1 MKTISALD
9 KLFPAPKDGNPGN
22 DAVMYRIVCS
32 DTTPN
37 VTNGAAVITLAAV
50 KITGSKREKA
60 TLTDK
65 LHWLLD
71 GKSNADNPL
80 TLTIAKRSI
89 LTKSVELVEEG
100 GTTPLDMVTISPF
113 TDGDGIEIQYCK
125 SQSDGSPDTST
136 ISYKFVDGCEWMR
149 TKMTTESDFSEWF
162 RIVGEKG
169 GAGPWTDYNFNLSS
183 DLTSDGSTVEPG
195 NLYLSTW
202 QDQPLL
208 PTTQYPYLWMKVQK
222 YSDAT
227 TKDGNPRY
235 VRLTGEQGPAGTS
248 VLAQYSSDAINWH
261 DPYLKA
267 DKWMRTSKDGG
278 QTWSS
283 EIRIV
288 GEKGDGGAWTD
299 YTFNNSTAKTTY
311 SPTTAP
317 WPTGRSTWQDA
328 PVATTDSWPYLWM
341 KVQKYS
347 DETTKDGEPTY
358 VRLTG
363 EQGEKGDKGD
373 TGDKGDKGDTG
384 DKGDKG
390 DAGNGI
396 VSQTSLF
403 LLTYRTSVPSYDS
416 YSGWST
422 TFPAP
427 TEQMPYVWRCVKTV
441 YTKSGTE
448 YSTPELVA
456 TYQSGCNPNLLDN
469 AAFRDTDH
477 LGGWSVR
484 SQYRPVA
491 DDDPYAH
498 IEKGGQNGRN
508 YYRDRNTRRYS
519 ESQWKEML
527 QQVVWDGV
535 TIRKLKPST
544 WYTLSFWS
552 RLGVNAIWTNV
563 TSSNY
568 GFAEQKLYLFSGH
581 QYRLVFNGRISSTAL
596 NKGKELRVFVYNKE
610 WTWSTSGF
618 TNSTSDKSI
627 TIDFTVPSDGEYLLQ
642 GYLYPGDSDRGSVDY
657 GTATLNWVR
666 VSDKGAVLD
675 TYVYPS
681 CVDTSVQGY
690 VDGVATSL
698 GSDAACGFSLNAYSW
713 EFEKHTI
720 TFKTKS
726 YYSPTKTFA
735 DTEYVLFRLLPAP
748 MSGEQVQADICMPK
762 LEEGMVATGFV
773 DGADDLRGSVGPML
787 YYAGEWQSGVS
798 YVRSAQVVPLVSHGG
813 DQFFY
818 YPSKEGTLKDNE
830 PSGSN
835 SAWKQQQKV
844 PLLLAQL
851 LMVDFGKIAS
861 AVFSGDYMMSQ
872 YGLDGNNN
880 ESTDYKSFDG
890 DPTPYIGNG
899 FAPNICLDFLKGEA
913 WLRKAHIFGDVDA
926 GSVNVNYKNLTES
939 DAIKNGNRDYT
950 LVNDLCII
958 VDVGA
963 AGSEVV
969 IHLPYDAKYIGKHV
983 YIMAGNNA
991 PSTRSGAAS
1000 ITVKSGG
1007 AYLIGEGDAGM
1018 TGHFN
1023 GYANINFVGGVVH
1036 LMGLPIT
1043 YNNEKHTRWGIMS
1056 RTTLTFSYN
1065 V

>member
-610 WTWSTSGF
+610 RTWSTSGF

-627 TIDFTVPSDGEYLLQ
+627 TVDFTVPSDGEYLLQ

-735 DTEYVLFRLLPAP
+735 DNEYVLFRLLPAP

-798 YVRSAQVVPLVSHGG
+798 YVERQRAVG
-813 DQFFY
+813 
-818 YPSKEGTLKDNE
+818 
-830 PSGSN
+830 
-835 SAWKQQQKV
+835 KQQRV
-844 PLLLAQL
+844 EATAEGS
-851 LMVDFGKIAS
+851 FAS
-861 AVFSGDYMMSQ
+861 CPAADG
-872 YGLDGNNN
+872 GLRQD
-880 ESTDYKSFDG
+880 
-890 DPTPYIGNG
+890 
-899 FAPNICLDFLKGEA
+899 
-913 WLRKAHIFGDVDA
+913 
-926 GSVNVNYKNLTES
+926 SVCSVQ
-939 DAIKNGNRDYT
+939 R
-950 LVNDLCII
+950 
-958 VDVGA
+958 
-963 AGSEVV
+963 
-969 IHLPYDAKYIGKHV
+969 
-983 YIMAGNNA
+983 
-991 PSTRSGAAS
+991 
-1000 ITVKSGG
+1000 
-1007 AYLIGEGDAGM
+1007 
-1018 TGHFN
+1018 
-1023 GYANINFVGGVVH
+1023 
-1036 LMGLPIT
+1036 
-1043 YNNEKHTRWGIMS
+1043 
-1056 RTTLTFSYN
+1056 
-1065 V
+1065 

>member
-1 MKTISALD
+1 MKIISALD

-37 VTNGAAVITLAAV
+37 VTNSAAVITLTAM

-60 TLTDK
+60 ALTEK
-65 LHWLLD
+65 IHWLLE
-71 GKSNADNPL
+71 GNSNTINPL
-80 TLTIAKRSI
+80 ILSIPKRSI

-100 GTTPLDMVTISPF
+100 GTNPLDIVTISPF
-113 TDGDGIEIQYCK
+113 TDGDGIEVQYCK

-136 ISYKFVDGCEWMR
+136 ISNKFVEGCEWMR

-169 GAGPWTDYNFNLSS
+169 GAGP
-183 DLTSDGSTVEPG
+183 
-195 NLYLSTW
+195 
-202 QDQPLL
+202 
-208 PTTQYPYLWMKVQK
+208 
-222 YSDAT
+222 
-227 TKDGNPRY
+227 
-235 VRLTGEQGPAGTS
+235 
-248 VLAQYSSDAINWH
+248 
-261 DPYLKA
+261 
-267 DKWMRTSKDGG
+267 
-278 QTWSS
+278 
-283 EIRIV
+283 
-288 GEKGDGGAWTD
+288 WTD

-328 PVATTDSWPYLWM
+328 PVATTDAWPYLWM

-363 EQGEKGDKGD
+363 EQGE
-373 TGDKGDKGDTG
+373 
-384 DKGDKG
+384 KGDKG

-441 YTKSGTE
+441 YTKSGEE

-477 LGGWSVR
+477 LGGWSER
-484 SQYRPVA
+484 SQYHPVA

-563 TSSNY
+563 TSDNY
-568 GFAEQKLYLFSGH
+568 GFAEQNLYLFAGH

-596 NKGKELRVFVYNKE
+596 SKGKELRVFVYNKE

-618 TNSTSDKSI
+618 TNSTSDQSI
-627 TIDFTVPSDGEYLLQ
+627 TVDFTVPSDGEYFLQ
-642 GYLYPGDSDRGSVDY
+642 GYLYPGDSDRGNVDY

-698 GSDAACGFSLNAYSW
+698 GSDAVCEFSLNAYSW

-735 DTEYVLFRLLPAP
+735 DAEYVLFRLLPAP

-762 LEEGMVATGFV
+762 LEEGMVATGFI

-798 YVRSAQVVPLVSHGG
+798 YVRTAQVVPLVSHGG

-818 YPSKEGTLKDNE
+818 YPAKEGTLKDNE

-861 AVFSGDYMMSQ
+861 AVFSGDYMISQ
-872 YGLDGNNN
+872 YGLDGKNN

-913 WLRKAHIFGDVDA
+913 WLRKAHVYGEVDA
-926 GSVNVNYKNLTES
+926 GSININYKNLTAS
-939 DAIKNGNRDYT
+939 DAIKNGNLDYT
-950 LVNDLCII
+950 LVNDLCVI

-963 AGSEVV
+963 AGNEVV

-991 PSTRSGAAS
+991 PSTRSGTVS
-1000 ITVKSGG
+1000 ITIKSGG
-1007 AYLIGEGDAGM
+1007 AYLIGDGDAGM

-1043 YNNEKHTRWGIMS
+1043 YNNKKHTRWGIMN
-1056 RTTLTFSYN
+1056 RTTLTISYN
-1065 V
+1065 VQ

>member
-328 PVATTDSWPYLWM
+328 PVATTDAWPYLWM

-373 TGDKGDKGDTG
+373 TGDKGDKGDPG

-403 LLTYRTSVPSYDS
+403 LLTYRNSVPSYDS

-477 LGGWSVR
+477 LGGWSER
-484 SQYRPVA
+484 SQYHPVA

-563 TSSNY
+563 TSSKY

-596 NKGKELRVFVYNKE
+596 SKGKELRVFVYNKE

-618 TNSTSDKSI
+618 TNSNSDKSI
-627 TIDFTVPSDGEYLLQ
+627 TVDFTVPSDGEYFLQ

-798 YVRSAQVVPLVSHGG
+798 YVRTAQVVPLVSHGG

-818 YPSKEGTLKDNE
+818 YPAKEGTLTDNE

-861 AVFSGDYMMSQ
+861 AVFSGDYMISQ
-872 YGLDGNNN
+872 YGLDGKNN
-880 ESTDYKSFDG
+880 ESKDYKSFDG
-890 DPTPYIGNG
+890 DPTPYIGNA

-939 DAIKNGNRDYT
+939 DAIKNGNLDYT

-1007 AYLIGEGDAGM
+1007 DYLIGEGNAGM

>member
-37 VTNGAAVITLAAV
+37 VTNGAAVITLSAV

-627 TIDFTVPSDGEYLLQ
+627 TVDFTVPSDGEYLLQ

-798 YVRSAQVVPLVSHGG
+798 YVRSAQVVPLERQRAVG
-813 DQFFY
+813 
-818 YPSKEGTLKDNE
+818 
-830 PSGSN
+830 
-835 SAWKQQQKV
+835 KQQRV
-844 PLLLAQL
+844 EATAEGS
-851 LMVDFGKIAS
+851 FAS
-861 AVFSGDYMMSQ
+861 CPAADG
-872 YGLDGNNN
+872 GLRQDCVG
-880 ESTDYKSFDG
+880 
-890 DPTPYIGNG
+890 
-899 FAPNICLDFLKGEA
+899 
-913 WLRKAHIFGDVDA
+913 
-926 GSVNVNYKNLTES
+926 
-939 DAIKNGNRDYT
+939 
-950 LVNDLCII
+950 CIQ
-958 VDVGA
+958 
-963 AGSEVV
+963 
-969 IHLPYDAKYIGKHV
+969 
-983 YIMAGNNA
+983 
-991 PSTRSGAAS
+991 R
-1000 ITVKSGG
+1000 
-1007 AYLIGEGDAGM
+1007 
-1018 TGHFN
+1018 
-1023 GYANINFVGGVVH
+1023 
-1036 LMGLPIT
+1036 
-1043 YNNEKHTRWGIMS
+1043 
-1056 RTTLTFSYN
+1056 
-1065 V
+1065 

>member
-169 GAGPWTDYNFNLSS
+169 GAGPWTDYTFNLSS

-195 NLYLSTW
+195 NLYQSTW

-208 PTTQYPYLWMKVQK
+208 PTTQ
-222 YSDAT
+222 
-227 TKDGNPRY
+227 
-235 VRLTGEQGPAGTS
+235 
-248 VLAQYSSDAINWH
+248 
-261 DPYLKA
+261 
-267 DKWMRTSKDGG
+267 
-278 QTWSS
+278 
-283 EIRIV
+283 
-288 GEKGDGGAWTD
+288 
-299 YTFNNSTAKTTY
+299 
-311 SPTTAP
+311 
-317 WPTGRSTWQDA
+317 
-328 PVATTDSWPYLWM
+328 WPYLWM

-880 ESTDYKSFDG
+880 ESTDYKAFDG
-890 DPTPYIGNG
+890 DPTPHIGNG
-899 FAPNICLDFLKGEA
+899 FAPNICLDFLRGEA
-913 WLRKAHIFGDVDA
+913 WLRKAHVFGDIDA
-926 GSVNVNYKNLTES
+926 ESINVNYKDLTES
-939 DAIKNGNRDYT
+939 DAIKNGDREYT
-950 LVNDLCII
+950 LVNDLSII
-958 VDVGA
+958 VNVGA
-963 AGSEVV
+963 AGQQVL
-969 IHLPYDAKYIGKHV
+969 IHLPYDKEYIGKHV
-983 YIMAGNNA
+983 YLMDSNNA
-991 PSTRSGAAS
+991 PSTRSGTKS

-1023 GYANINFVGGVVH
+1023 GYTSINFTGGVVH
-1036 LMGLPIT
+1036 LMGLPVI
-1043 YNNEKHTRWGIMS
+1043 YNSTKYTRWGIIN
-1056 RTTLTFSYN
+1056 RTTLLFNYN

>member
-113 TDGDGIEIQYCK
+113 TDGDGIEVQYCK

-169 GAGPWTDYNFNLSS
+169 GAGPWTDYTFNLSS

-328 PVATTDSWPYLWM
+328 PVGTTDSWPYLWM

-477 LGGWSVR
+477 LGGWSER
-484 SQYRPVA
+484 SQYHPVA

-627 TIDFTVPSDGEYLLQ
+627 TVDFTVPSDGEYLLQ

-880 ESTDYKSFDG
+880 ESTDYKAFDG

-939 DAIKNGNRDYT
+939 DAIKNGNLDYI

-1023 GYANINFVGGVVH
+1023 GYANINFVGGIVH

>member
-169 GAGPWTDYNFNLSS
+169 DAGPWTDYNFNLSS

-248 VLAQYSSDAINWH
+248 VLAQYSSNALNWH
-261 DPYLKA
+261 DLYLEY

-283 EIRIV
+283 KIRIV

-390 DAGNGI
+390 DTG
-396 VSQTSLF
+396 
-403 LLTYRTSVPSYDS
+403 
-416 YSGWST
+416 
-422 TFPAP
+422 
-427 TEQMPYVWRCVKTV
+427 
-441 YTKSGTE
+441 
-448 YSTPELVA
+448 
-456 TYQSGCNPNLLDN
+456 
-469 AAFRDTDH
+469 
-477 LGGWSVR
+477 
-484 SQYRPVA
+484 
-491 DDDPYAH
+491 
-498 IEKGGQNGRN
+498 
-508 YYRDRNTRRYS
+508 
-519 ESQWKEML
+519 
-527 QQVVWDGV
+527 
-535 TIRKLKPST
+535 
-544 WYTLSFWS
+544 
-552 RLGVNAIWTNV
+552 
-563 TSSNY
+563 
-568 GFAEQKLYLFSGH
+568 
-581 QYRLVFNGRISSTAL
+581 
-596 NKGKELRVFVYNKE
+596 
-610 WTWSTSGF
+610 
-618 TNSTSDKSI
+618 
-627 TIDFTVPSDGEYLLQ
+627 
-642 GYLYPGDSDRGSVDY
+642 
-657 GTATLNWVR
+657 
-666 VSDKGAVLD
+666 DKGDKGD
-675 TYVYPS
+675 TG
-681 CVDTSVQGY
+681 DKG
-690 VDGVATSL
+690 DKG
-698 GSDAACGFSLNAYSW
+698 D
-713 EFEKHTI
+713 
-720 TFKTKS
+720 
-726 YYSPTKTFA
+726 
-735 DTEYVLFRLLPAP
+735 
-748 MSGEQVQADICMPK
+748 
-762 LEEGMVATGFV
+762 
-773 DGADDLRGSVGPML
+773 VGPML

-926 GSVNVNYKNLTES
+926 GSVNVNYKNLTAS
-939 DAIKNGNRDYT
+939 DAIKNGNLDYT

-963 AGSEVV
+963 AGSEMV

-1007 AYLIGEGDAGM
+1007 AYLIGEGDTGM

-1043 YNNEKHTRWGIMS
+1043 YNNEKHTRWGIMN

>member
-698 GSDAACGFSLNAYSW
+698 GSDAACGFSHNAYSW

-726 YYSPTKTFA
+726 FYSPTKTFA

-798 YVRSAQVVPLVSHGG
+798 YVRSAQVERQRAVG
-813 DQFFY
+813 
-818 YPSKEGTLKDNE
+818 
-830 PSGSN
+830 
-835 SAWKQQQKV
+835 KQQRV
-844 PLLLAQL
+844 EATAEGS
-851 LMVDFGKIAS
+851 FAS
-861 AVFSGDYMMSQ
+861 CPAADG
-872 YGLDGNNN
+872 GLRQDCVG
-880 ESTDYKSFDG
+880 
-890 DPTPYIGNG
+890 
-899 FAPNICLDFLKGEA
+899 
-913 WLRKAHIFGDVDA
+913 
-926 GSVNVNYKNLTES
+926 
-939 DAIKNGNRDYT
+939 
-950 LVNDLCII
+950 CIQ
-958 VDVGA
+958 
-963 AGSEVV
+963 
-969 IHLPYDAKYIGKHV
+969 
-983 YIMAGNNA
+983 
-991 PSTRSGAAS
+991 R
-1000 ITVKSGG
+1000 
-1007 AYLIGEGDAGM
+1007 
-1018 TGHFN
+1018 
-1023 GYANINFVGGVVH
+1023 
-1036 LMGLPIT
+1036 
-1043 YNNEKHTRWGIMS
+1043 
-1056 RTTLTFSYN
+1056 
-1065 V
+1065 

>member
-1 MKTISALD
+1 MKIISALD
-9 KLFPAPKDGNPGN
+9 KLFPAPKDGIPGN
-22 DAVMYRIVCS
+22 DAVVYRIVCS

-60 TLTDK
+60 TLTEK

-71 GKSNADNPL
+71 GKSNTDNPL

-113 TDGDGIEIQYCK
+113 TDGDGIEVQYCK

-136 ISYKFVDGCEWMR
+136 ISNKFVEGCEWMR

-169 GAGPWTDYNFNLSS
+169 GAGP
-183 DLTSDGSTVEPG
+183 
-195 NLYLSTW
+195 
-202 QDQPLL
+202 
-208 PTTQYPYLWMKVQK
+208 
-222 YSDAT
+222 
-227 TKDGNPRY
+227 
-235 VRLTGEQGPAGTS
+235 
-248 VLAQYSSDAINWH
+248 
-261 DPYLKA
+261 
-267 DKWMRTSKDGG
+267 
-278 QTWSS
+278 
-283 EIRIV
+283 
-288 GEKGDGGAWTD
+288 WTD

-328 PVATTDSWPYLWM
+328 PVATTDAWPYLWM

-363 EQGEKGDKGD
+363 EQGEQGDKGD
-373 TGDKGDKGDTG
+373 TGDKGDKGD
-384 DKGDKG
+384 D
-390 DAGNGI
+390 GNGI

-427 TEQMPYVWRCVKTV
+427 TEQMPYVFRCVKTV

-477 LGGWSVR
+477 LSGWSER
-484 SQYRPVA
+484 SQYHPVA

-563 TSSNY
+563 TSSKY

-596 NKGKELRVFVYNKE
+596 SKGKDLRVFVYNKE

-627 TIDFTVPSDGEYLLQ
+627 TVDFTVPSDGEYFLQ
-642 GYLYPGDSDRGSVDY
+642 GYLYPGDSDRDSVDY

-798 YVRSAQVVPLVSHGG
+798 YVRTAQVVPLVSHGG

-818 YPSKEGTLKDNE
+818 YPAKEGTLKDNE

-861 AVFSGDYMMSQ
+861 AVFSGDYMISQ
-872 YGLDGNNN
+872 YGLDGKNN
-880 ESTDYKSFDG
+880 ESKDYKSFDG
-890 DPTPYIGNG
+890 APTPYIGNA

-913 WLRKAHIFGDVDA
+913 WFRKAHIFGDVDA
-926 GSVNVNYKNLTES
+926 GSVTVNYKDLTAS
-939 DAIKNGNRDYT
+939 DAIKNGNLDYT
-950 LVNDLCII
+950 LVNDLCVI

-963 AGSEVV
+963 AGNEVV

-991 PSTRSGAAS
+991 PSTRSGAVS
-1000 ITVKSGG
+1000 ITIKSGG
-1007 AYLIGEGDAGM
+1007 AYLIGDGDAGM
-1018 TGHFN
+1018 TGHIN

-1043 YNNEKHTRWGIMS
+1043 YNNEKHTRWGIMN
-1056 RTTLTFSYN
+1056 RTTLTISYN
-1065 V
+1065 VQ